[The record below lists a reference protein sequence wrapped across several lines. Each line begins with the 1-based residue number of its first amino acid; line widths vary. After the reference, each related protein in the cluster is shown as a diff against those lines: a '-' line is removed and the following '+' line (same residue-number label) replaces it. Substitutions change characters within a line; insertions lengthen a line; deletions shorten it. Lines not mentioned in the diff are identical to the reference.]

1 MTLRRALR
9 WIAPVLV
16 LGALLFLGR
25 LLPFR
30 QWLETFTNWVDG
42 LGFAGMVLYAAVY
55 ALVAVLMLPAWLMTI
70 GAGMIFGFLP
80 GIVEVLVGAT
90 AGAAASFL
98 IARYFARERV
108 ARAAERNPKF
118 RALDRAIAE
127 KGWKIVF
134 LLRMSVVVPYVLS
147 NYAYGLTAIRF
158 WPYVAASA
166 LGMLPIITLYVAL
179 GVAAGEA
186 EGAHP
191 AVPSG
196 PWIPIV
202 LGIGVLIT
210 AGVTWYVA
218 RLTRRAM
225 AAERDET
232 VETV

>member
-9 WIAPVLV
+9 WVVPALV
-16 LGALLFLGR
+16 LRALFFLGR

-42 LGFAGMVLYAAVY
+42 LGFAGMVLYAAAY
-55 ALVAVLMLPAWLMTI
+55 ALAAVLMLPAWLMTI